1 MTDRSNRGRAPRG
14 PGLGRRHRTA
24 RALPLLLTALLIGAA
39 GCASSKPDDLGR
51 VPIPSAPGTPI
62 VVTAVPGHAQ
72 LVAMGDR
79 VHLDLG
85 AEQGEITA
93 NGPELANSAPSPGAA
108 PASQSAGS
116 LTVTLHLTAGQ
127 QQLSAQDLTATDEL
141 GHGIPLTADNA
152 SVTVAPGH
160 DGVLHLS
167 GTFAAGHS
175 TLTWSN
181 AGKPLATW
189 DFEVELD

>member
-1 MTDRSNRGRAPRG
+1 MTDRSSSRG
-14 PGLGRRHRTA
+14 
-24 RALPLLLTALLIGAA
+24 RALPLLLTALLLGAA
-39 GCASSKPDDLGR
+39 GCAGSTKQDLGR
-51 VPIPSAPGTPI
+51 VPIPSAPGAPI
-62 VVTAVPGHAQ
+62 VVTAAPGHAQ

-93 NGPELANSAPSPGAA
+93 TGPELANSDPAPGAA

-152 SVTVAPGH
+152 SVTVDPGH

-175 TLTWSN
+175 TLTWN
-181 AGKPLATW
+181 AAGKPLATW